1 MSFVKR
7 FLPLA
12 LKYAPVTGSVPE
24 LATFIFLVGGSGY
37 KWRASQGKFVKKAD
51 FDNTVAVLERQ
62 LRESEARREADL
74 RRFEAFENAG
84 RIDAKSPII
93 SRVRRMRDAA
103 FGRSAE
109 K

>member
-1 MSFVKR
+1 MEG
-7 FLPLA
+7 LP
-12 LKYAPVTGSVPE
+12 
-24 LATFIFLVGGSGY
+24 
-37 KWRASQGKFVKKAD
+37 RKFVKKAD

-62 LRESEARREADL
+62 LRESETRREAEL
-74 RRFEAFENAG
+74 RRFEAFENTG
-84 RIDAKSPII
+84 CIDVKGPII